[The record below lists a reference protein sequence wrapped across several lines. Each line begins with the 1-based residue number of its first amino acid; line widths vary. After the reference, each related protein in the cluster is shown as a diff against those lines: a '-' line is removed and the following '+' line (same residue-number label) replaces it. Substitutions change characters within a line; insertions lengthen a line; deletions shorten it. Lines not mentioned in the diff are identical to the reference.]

1 MKTLLTLATLTITVG
16 TGCNQNQ
23 DAFRVDSESSEAPT
37 PDPRAEKMWGHDL
50 TKAQAHAKGAGK
62 LVLLDFTG
70 SDWCP
75 PCMALHDFVLTQ
87 TEFLDFAEK
96 HLELVELDF
105 PKSKSIDKELVER
118 NAKLAEKYNVDGF
131 PTIIVLDAAG
141 KMVHRDVGYSGK
153 NAKAY
158 TVALAKALGR

>member
-1 MKTLLTLATLTITVG
+1 MKTLLTLATLTIIVG

-23 DAFRVDSESSEAPT
+23 DAFRVDSEGSEAPT
-37 PDPRAEKMWGHDL
+37 PDPRAEKLWGHDL
-50 TKAQAHAKGAGK
+50 TKAQTHAKGAGK

-87 TEFLDFAEK
+87 TEFLDFAEN

-105 PKSKSIDKELVER
+105 PKSKSIDKELAER

-131 PTIIVLDAAG
+131 PTIIVLDTAG